1 MENNSVEKWL
11 WTKARLIRCFVSL
24 AEASSPEKMKL
35 EYLADAS
42 PPLIRLYEFNQA
54 EVRQLRELVSS
65 LVAGTR
71 QSVALQSEAWAK
83 SIDGC
88 CLNLRLG
95 NRDRGI
101 LPVSD
106 LNFECTL
113 TSDGWSN
120 VEGLLDPFCESEI
133 AGYQWLTHDG
143 RVPLLISQHG
153 QW

>member
-1 MENNSVEKWL
+1 
-11 WTKARLIRCFVSL
+11 
-24 AEASSPEKMKL
+24 MKL

-65 LVAGTR
+65 LVSGTR
-71 QSVALQSEAWAK
+71 QSISLQTEAWAQ
-83 SIDGC
+83 SINGC
-88 CLNLRLG
+88 RLDLRLG

-101 LPVSD
+101 RQVSP
-106 LNFECTL
+106 LNFECIL

-120 VEGLLDPFCESEI
+120 VGFLLDPFCESKF

-143 RVPLLISQHG
+143 RVPLLISQDG

>member
-1 MENNSVEKWL
+1 
-11 WTKARLIRCFVSL
+11 
-24 AEASSPEKMKL
+24 MKL

-54 EVRQLRELVSS
+54 EVQQLRERVSS

-71 QSVALQSEAWAK
+71 QSVPLHKEAWTK

-101 LPVSD
+101 RPVSL

-143 RVPLLISQHG
+143 RIPLLISQNG

>member
-1 MENNSVEKWL
+1 
-11 WTKARLIRCFVSL
+11 
-24 AEASSPEKMKL
+24 MKL

-54 EVRQLRELVSS
+54 EVQQLRECVGS
-65 LVAGTR
+65 LGAGTR
-71 QSVALQSEAWAK
+71 QNVPLHKEAWTK

-88 CLNLRLG
+88 SLNLRLG

-101 LPVSD
+101 RRVSL

-143 RVPLLISQHG
+143 RIPLLISQNG